1 VSKIEG
7 GADAFTASGRGVDAV
22 LALPQ
27 HDLAPPPADA
37 LCVPDQGLIGLG
49 RDFAD
54 LYAEHLESPRSFFYF
69 SFLTYLGASI
79 AAKVTLD
86 SALRPQ
92 PRLYTV
98 VLGDSADSRKSTTL
112 RLTDQFFQS
121 LGTGYAPTVLFG
133 VGSAEGIAAELKDHG
148 DLLLH
153 FDELKSFVGKASSE
167 HSVALPMLST
177 LFERNEYDNR
187 TKKARLSIRGAN
199 VSLLAACTRETYASI
214 FDQQFLAIGFPN
226 RLWLVA
232 DRSDRRI
239 AVPRPLPE
247 ATLDT
252 LRAAVRERLD
262 AVERAYLDNSSRPVP
277 YRLTSGGLSAF
288 RAWYDARAGSV
299 FERRLD
305 TYAHRLMLLLA
316 VSTGRTTI
324 DADLVERV
332 VALVRHQLD
341 LRRECDPV
349 DADNTIAMLEERIRR
364 ALARGS
370 LGTRD
375 LQRKISYHRYGLWA
389 WTQAIG
395 NLVRA
400 KEVVHESKV
409 DLYWLTTRSSAF
421 VSTSVSTPV
430 LTTEDENE
438 PPF

>member
-1 VSKIEG
+1 
-7 GADAFTASGRGVDAV
+7 
-22 LALPQ
+22 
-27 HDLAPPPADA
+27 
-37 LCVPDQGLIGLG
+37 
-49 RDFAD
+49 
-54 LYAEHLESPRSFFYF
+54 
-69 SFLTYLGASI
+69 
-79 AAKVTLD
+79 
-86 SALRPQ
+86 
-92 PRLYTV
+92 
-98 VLGDSADSRKSTTL
+98 
-112 RLTDQFFQS
+112 
-121 LGTGYAPTVLFG
+121 
-133 VGSAEGIAAELKDHG
+133 
-148 DLLLH
+148 
-153 FDELKSFVGKASSE
+153 
-167 HSVALPMLST
+167 
-177 LFERNEYDNR
+177 
-187 TKKARLSIRGAN
+187 
-199 VSLLAACTRETYASI
+199 
-214 FDQQFLAIGFPN
+214 
-226 RLWLVA
+226 
-232 DRSDRRI
+232 
-239 AVPRPLPE
+239 
-247 ATLDT
+247 
-252 LRAAVRERLD
+252 
-262 AVERAYLDNSSRPVP
+262 
-277 YRLTSGGLSAF
+277 
-288 RAWYDARAGSV
+288 
-299 FERRLD
+299 
-305 TYAHRLMLLLA
+305 MLLLA